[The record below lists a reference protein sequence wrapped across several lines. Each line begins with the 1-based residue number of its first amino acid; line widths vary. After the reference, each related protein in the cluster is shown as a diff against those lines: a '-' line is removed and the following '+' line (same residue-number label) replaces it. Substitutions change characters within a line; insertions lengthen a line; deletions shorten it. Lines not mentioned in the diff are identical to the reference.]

1 MCAIGQSRW
10 RRVFSSRSTSRRSG
24 RLLFLPSGSCQEKTN
39 FFRGHQTVLARFE
52 AGKIQVAESDTGQLQ
67 DEVVQCV
74 EKSSDFTVSSFGKR
88 DPIPGICFGKALLFQ
103 FQWKNR
109 TTIQAYLSGS
119 EPVQVF
125 RSDNALD
132 LYKVGPGNLVAG
144 MEDPL
149 RQIPVVGQKKNAFR
163 LDVQT
168 TDMDQRVYLWEKFL
182 EGRFSIGIMKG

>member
-1 MCAIGQSRW
+1 M
-10 RRVFSSRSTSRRSG
+10 
-24 RLLFLPSGSCQEKTN
+24 
-39 FFRGHQTVLARFE
+39 
-52 AGKIQVAESDTGQLQ
+52 
-67 DEVVQCV
+67 QCV